1 MSASR
6 IYSFFSRLLVA
17 FGDFKINPSP
27 QAQPALG
34 QTLNG
39 FDSCDSVAKAENAGG
54 GKMYKEIAGLIDCF
68 KFDSIDLESRIPG
81 SYIEV
86 TRDESGNPVR
96 VGKPQGNQAKALV
109 KNLVQDIHGVLIN
122 GGVSEAVAVAALE
135 GRNFRALRQAAPL
148 LAALE
153 ARNLIPLLAY
163 GERDSRG
170 ISRERAV
177 RSVFLEVFSG
187 DRKLHP
193 VLNIEANASTFALAF
208 LKGDVQCLGNID
220 VMFQKKKK
228 DPVVKEFERAF
239 DNLLASFYEA

>member
-1 MSASR
+1 MYSEIKNLVEGFKKAS
-6 IYSFFSRLLVA
+6 
-17 FGDFKINPSP
+17 
-27 QAQPALG
+27 
-34 QTLNG
+34 
-39 FDSCDSVAKAENAGG
+39 
-54 GKMYKEIAGLIDCF
+54 
-68 KFDSIDLESRIPG
+68 LELEVRIPG
-81 SYIEV
+81 SYLEV

-96 VGKPQGNQAKALV
+96 VGKPHGNQAKALV
-109 KNLVQDIHGVLIN
+109 KNLVQDIHSILIN
-122 GGVSEAVAVAALE
+122 GGVPENVATAALE

-177 RSVFLEVFSG
+177 RSVFNEVFSG
-187 DRKLHP
+187 NRKLHP
-193 VLNIEANASTFALAF
+193 ILNIEANASTFALAF
-208 LKGDVQCLGNID
+208 LKGDAQCLGNID

-239 DNLLASFYEA
+239 DDLLASFYEA

>member
-1 MSASR
+1 MYNDIKNLVEAFKKAS
-6 IYSFFSRLLVA
+6 L
-17 FGDFKINPSP
+17 
-27 QAQPALG
+27 
-34 QTLNG
+34 
-39 FDSCDSVAKAENAGG
+39 
-54 GKMYKEIAGLIDCF
+54 
-68 KFDSIDLESRIPG
+68 DLENRIPG
-81 SYIEV
+81 SYLEV

-109 KNLVQDIHGVLIN
+109 KNLVQDIQGVLIN
-122 GGVSEAVAVAALE
+122 GGVSEAVAAAALE

-177 RSVFLEVFSG
+177 RSVFNEVFSG

-228 DPVVKEFERAF
+228 DPVVKNFERAF
-239 DNLLASFYEA
+239 DDLLASFYEV